1 MFGIKSL
8 ATWSSRIF
16 MGISPLYVTIPNNGL
31 IDGTHSIQTSSGYTD
46 SNKFENLLNAAL
58 ILENKHRFKDDP
70 EFGEMLTDMWFDDLS
85 IEQKEKI
92 NERFVRDKSDLPKY
106 LDDNCH
112 YACPTN
118 AERNAIAM
126 NNFIRHIENTHR

>member
-1 MFGIKSL
+1 M
-8 ATWSSRIF
+8 
-16 MGISPLYVTIPNNGL
+16 Y
-31 IDGTHSIQTSSGYTD
+31 
-46 SNKFENLLNAAL
+46 FENLLNTAL

-106 LDDNCH
+106 LNDNCH

-118 AERNAIAM
+118 AERNAITM

>member
-1 MFGIKSL
+1 MSVIFSGDFRQMEFGSVSNEQL
-8 ATWSSRIF
+8 
-16 MGISPLYVTIPNNGL
+16 LYT
-31 IDGTHSIQTSSGYTD
+31 THS
-46 SNKFENLLNAAL
+46 KMEFENLLNAAL